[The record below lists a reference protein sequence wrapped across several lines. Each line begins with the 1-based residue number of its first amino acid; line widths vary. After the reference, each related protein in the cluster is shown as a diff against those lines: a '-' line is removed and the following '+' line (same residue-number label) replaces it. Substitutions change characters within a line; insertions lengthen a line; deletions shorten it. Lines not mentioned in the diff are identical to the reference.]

1 MDELEI
7 SGRRYISSRR
17 AAKEHKYHSD
27 YIGQLI
33 RGGKV
38 EGQKV
43 GRAWYV
49 GAESLAAYLN
59 KENVEEMPTGGDGS
73 ATVVEKEPT
82 EVIAAGSEP
91 EPVTL
96 TTTPETAVEED
107 RPYHVA
113 VHVTEPVLEK
123 IYVVPNEEKKKDIFQ
138 PKQKPT
144 LVYLTDD
151 EPMLPRLFKREIVV
165 PEGPNTASEAIV
177 VEERSHATS
186 SRHTTVR
193 AVALACVGLFVLVA
207 VAGTSVMFKTKMVVE
222 EGKPASVGISFL

>member
-1 MDELEI
+1 MGMDELEI

-49 GAESLAAYLN
+49 DAESLATYLN
-59 KENVEEMPTGGDGS
+59 KERV
-73 ATVVEKEPT
+73 EPT
-82 EVIAAGSEP
+82 EIIAAEP
-91 EPVTL
+91 ESATL
-96 TTTPETAVEED
+96 VATPATAVEED

-113 VHVTEPVLEK
+113 VHVVEPVLEK
-123 IYVVPNEEKKKDIFQ
+123 IPVASNEEKKKSIFQ
-138 PKQKPT
+138 PRQKPT

-151 EPMLPRLFKREIVV
+151 EPLLPRLVKQEIVE
-165 PEGPNTASEAIV
+165 PEGLRAPSEAIV
-177 VEERSHATS
+177 VEEKSHTPS
-186 SRHTTVR
+186 SRHTAVR
-193 AVALACVGLFVLVA
+193 AVALACIGLFVLVA
-207 VAGTSVMFKTKMVVE
+207 VAGTSVLFNTKMVVE
-222 EGKPASVGISFL
+222 EGKPASVGISFR